1 MDIPRIIPVLL
12 VKERGLVKTK
22 KFKSPKYIG
31 DPINSVRIFNEKEVD
46 EILILD
52 IEASKK
58 KQEPD
63 FNLLEDI
70 AAEAFM
76 PLGYGGGIKSVDQV
90 KKIFELGFEKVVI
103 NSATFDS
110 YKVIEDAA
118 NIFGSQSIVGCIDVK
133 KSFFS
138 KRYLYSH
145 NGQKKQKIGINQHIN
160 NLINSGIGELIIQTI
175 DLDGTKK
182 GYDLN
187 FLSTIS
193 GSIEIP
199 SIGLGGA
206 GNLKNMVS
214 AISRTDLSAVAA
226 GSIFVY
232 FGPHDAVLI
241 NYPERE
247 LIEKLFYSK

>member
-1 MDIPRIIPVLL
+1 MDIPRIIPILL
-12 VKERGLVKTK
+12 IKEGGLVKTK

-58 KQEPD
+58 NQDPD
-63 FNLLEDI
+63 FSLLKDI

-76 PLGYGGGIKSVDQV
+76 PLGYGGGIKSVEEV

-103 NSATFDS
+103 NSSTFDN
-110 YKVIEDAA
+110 YKIIEDAA
-118 NIFGSQSIVGCIDVK
+118 NIFGSQSIVGCIDIK
-133 KSFFS
+133 KSIFS
-138 KRYLYSH
+138 KRYLFSH
-145 NGQKKQKIGINQHIN
+145 NGENKQKIGIKQHIN
-160 NLINSGIGELIIQTI
+160 NLINSGIGELIIQNI

-187 FLSTIS
+187 LLNKIS
-193 GSIEIP
+193 KSIEIP

-206 GNLKNMVS
+206 GNLSHIVS
-214 AISRTDLSAVAA
+214 AINKTDLSAVAA

-241 NYPERE
+241 NYPERD
-247 LIEKLFYSK
+247 LIEELFRGK